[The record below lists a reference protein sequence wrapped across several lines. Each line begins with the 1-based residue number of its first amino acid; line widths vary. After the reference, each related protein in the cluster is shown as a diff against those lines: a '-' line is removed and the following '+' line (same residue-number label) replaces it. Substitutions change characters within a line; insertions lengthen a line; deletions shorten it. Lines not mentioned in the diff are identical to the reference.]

1 MNVRETAQILMTKQV
16 ILLAD
21 ARNRPAPGLS
31 EVLRDAGIC
40 VLTDTLT
47 ETPREQ
53 QSTDEKASAGRFA
66 SAEEFA
72 STEEFVSAEEVAANA
87 DEFAGSANACAPV
100 SHEDVPLPLAVLYEV
115 ATGAN
120 VLLVHSV
127 VEQALAAWPGVPL
140 VALRPNNQTSNSQ
153 SRPHRLDDATLKRLG
168 FRAIADRPAQLPAL
182 LRELEE
188 RGNTSELRLPEDVLS
203 LPEKHAPSLPS
214 HLGKD
219 TLRAAF
225 SLVASLH
232 AAQDQK
238 SAAQEAL
245 AGLASLVTA
254 DCWTIYLAAQ
264 MNGDEAVRL
273 EPLAV
278 HGRATIEPESAKDAV
293 QSNSTG
299 SVLALSGSESSAARA
314 AAARMETMRKTEQ
327 GRRILALPLLGSE
340 RVMGVLEAVREGQG
354 ARPFTKRE
362 ASLMCA
368 LAAPLAS
375 ALANSV
381 RIAEA
386 ERLSQTDDLTKLHN
400 ARYLRQFLLVE
411 LRRARRYGSSVSSL
425 FFDID
430 DFKSIN
436 DAHGH
441 LVGSHVLMEMA
452 AVILS
457 SIRDTDMVARYGGD
471 EFVVV
476 LPETPIE
483 QAVYVAERVREK
495 IARHAFTGGRRLHLN
510 ITASFGV
517 AAFPQHAPSPQQLV
531 ACADAAMYEAKA
543 AGKNRVH
550 TAL

>member
-1 MNVRETAQILMTKQV
+1 
-16 ILLAD
+16 
-21 ARNRPAPGLS
+21 
-31 EVLRDAGIC
+31 
-40 VLTDTLT
+40 
-47 ETPREQ
+47 
-53 QSTDEKASAGRFA
+53 
-66 SAEEFA
+66 
-72 STEEFVSAEEVAANA
+72 
-87 DEFAGSANACAPV
+87 
-100 SHEDVPLPLAVLYEV
+100 LPLAVLYEV
-115 ATGAN
+115 ADGAN
-120 VLLVHSV
+120 VLLVHAV
-127 VEQALAAWPGVPL
+127 VEHALAEWPGAPL
-140 VALRPNNQTSNSQ
+140 VALRPGPNSHPPIMQ
-153 SRPHRLDDATLKRLG
+153 EHAHRLDDGTLKRLG
-168 FRAIADRPAQLPAL
+168 FRAIALRPAQLPAL

-188 RGNTSELRLPEDVLS
+188 RGNTSELRLPADVLS
-203 LPEKHAPSLPS
+203 LPGTHAPALPS
-214 HLGKD
+214 RLSKE
-219 TLRAAF
+219 TLHAAF
-225 SLVASLH
+225 ALVASLH

-245 AGLASLVTA
+245 AGLAPLVSA
-254 DCWTIYLAAQ
+254 DCWTIYLAAEI
-264 MNGDEAVRL
+264 NGDEAVRL

-278 HGRATIEPESAKDAV
+278 HGQPGTEQEGASDALR
-293 QSNSTG
+293 SISTH

-314 AAARMETMRKTEQ
+314 AAARMETLRKTER
-327 GRRILALPLLGSE
+327 GRRILALPLLGGE
-340 RVMGVLEAVREGQG
+340 RVMGVLEAVRDRQD

-362 ASLMCA
+362 AELLCA
-368 LAAPLAS
+368 LAAPLSS

-483 QAVYVAERVREK
+483 QAVFVAERIREK

-543 AGKNRVH
+543 AGKNCIR

>member
-1 MNVRETAQILMTKQV
+1 MTKQV
-16 ILLAD
+16 ILLTD
-21 ARNRPAPGLS
+21 ANKAPAHGLS
-31 EVLRDAGIC
+31 EVLREAGIC
-40 VLTDTLT
+40 LLMDSVPEVL
-47 ETPREQ
+47 REQ
-53 QSTDEKASAGRFA
+53 PRAEAQLAAEEQAGRESLSTP
-66 SAEEFA
+66 SARY
-72 STEEFVSAEEVAANA
+72 
-87 DEFAGSANACAPV
+87 
-100 SHEDVPLPLAVLYEV
+100 EDVPLPLAVLYEV
-115 ATGAN
+115 EAGAN
-120 VLLVHSV
+120 VLSVHALVEH
-127 VEQALAAWPGVPL
+127 ALAAWPGAPL
-140 VALRPNNQTSNSQ
+140 VALRPNGHTPASQ
-153 SRPHRLDDATLKRLG
+153 RASLHQLDDATLKRLG
-168 FRAIADRPAQLPAL
+168 FRAIADRLAQLPAL

-203 LPEKHAPSLPS
+203 LPETRAPTLPS
-214 HLGKD
+214 HLSKD
-219 TLRAAF
+219 TLHAAF
-225 SLVASLH
+225 ALVASLH

-238 SAAQEAL
+238 NAAQEAL
-245 AGLASLVTA
+245 AGLAPLVSA
-254 DCWTIYLAAQ
+254 DCWTIYLAAE

-273 EPLAV
+273 EPLAMY
-278 HGRATIEPESAKDAV
+278 GQPARPRDDALQTGLSV
-293 QSNSTG
+293 NTG
-299 SVLALSGSESSAARA
+299 SVLAFSGSESNAARA
-314 AAARMETMRKTEQ
+314 AAARMESLRKTEQ
-327 GRRILALPLLGSE
+327 GRHILALPLISGE
-340 RVMGVLEAVREGQG
+340 RVMGVLEAVREGEG
-354 ARPFTKRE
+354 ARHFTKRE
-362 ASLMCA
+362 TELLCA
-368 LAAPLAS
+368 LAAPLSS

-411 LRRARRYGSSVSSL
+411 LRRARRYGSSVSAL

-457 SIRDTDMVARYGGD
+457 SVRDTDMVARYGGD

-483 QAVYVAERVREK
+483 QAMYVAERVREK
-495 IARHAFTGGRRLHLN
+495 IAHHAFTGGRRLRLN

-531 ACADAAMYEAKA
+531 SCADAAMYEAKA
-543 AGKNRVH
+543 AGKNRVR

>member
-1 MNVRETAQILMTKQV
+1 MTKQV

-21 ARNRPAPGLS
+21 AHTPPAPGLS

-40 VLTDTLT
+40 LLTDSL
-47 ETPREQ
+47 PGASREQ
-53 QSTDEKASAGRFA
+53 LSAELQERAAVKG
-66 SAEEFA
+66 SAEEFDA
-72 STEEFVSAEEVAANA
+72 SEGACPSVNS
-87 DEFAGSANACAPV
+87 DE
-100 SHEDVPLPLAVLYEV
+100 VPLPLAVLYEV
-115 ATGAN
+115 ADGAN
-120 VLLVHSV
+120 VLLVHAV
-127 VEQALAAWPGVPL
+127 VEHALAAWPGAPL
-140 VALRPNNQTSNSQ
+140 VALRPNSHTLIHQA
-153 SRPHRLDDATLKRLG
+153 HAHALDDGTLKRLG
-168 FRAIADRPAQLPAL
+168 FRAIAERPAQLPAL

-188 RGNTSELRLPEDVLS
+188 RGNTSELRMPLDVLS
-203 LPEKHAPSLPS
+203 LSAPHAPALPS
-214 HLGKD
+214 HLSRD
-219 TLRAAF
+219 TLHAAF
-225 SLVASLH
+225 ALVASLH

-238 SAAQEAL
+238 STAQEAL
-245 AGLASLVTA
+245 AGLAPLVSA
-254 DCWTIYLAAQ
+254 DCWTIYLAAE

-278 HGRATIEPESAKDAV
+278 HGQARTERESALASSEHEGALEALRAV
-293 QSNSTG
+293 STD

-314 AAARMETMRKTEQ
+314 AAARMETLRKTER

-340 RVMGVLEAVREGQG
+340 RVMGVLEAVRDRQG

-362 ASLMCA
+362 ADLLCA

-483 QAVYVAERVREK
+483 QAVFVAERVRDK
-495 IARHAFTGGRRLHLN
+495 IARHAFTGGRRLRLN

-543 AGKNRVH
+543 AGKNCIR

>member
-1 MNVRETAQILMTKQV
+1 MTKQV

-21 ARNRPAPGLS
+21 AHAPPAPGLS

-40 VLTDTLT
+40 LLTDNL
-47 ETPREQ
+47 PGASRP
-53 QSTDEKASAGRFA
+53 QSSIEAQRAEARA
-66 SAEEFA
+66 SAEA
-72 STEEFVSAEEVAANA
+72 SGVAEEF
-87 DEFAGSANACAPV
+87 DGSERACPPV
-100 SHEDVPLPLAVLYEV
+100 SSDDVPLPLAVLYEV
-115 ATGAN
+115 ADGAS
-120 VLLVHSV
+120 VLLVHAL
-127 VEQALAAWPGVPL
+127 VEHALAAWPGAPL
-140 VALRPNNQTSNSQ
+140 VALRPHSQ
-153 SRPHRLDDATLKRLG
+153 ASIPQARAHRLDDGTLKRLG
-168 FRAIADRPAQLPAL
+168 FRAIAERPAQLPAL

-188 RGNTSELRLPEDVLS
+188 RGNTSELRLPLDVLS
-203 LPEKHAPSLPS
+203 LNGTHAPSLPARLS
-214 HLGKD
+214 KE
-219 TLRAAF
+219 TLHAAF
-225 SLVASLH
+225 ALVASLH
-232 AAQDQK
+232 GAQDQK

-245 AGLASLVTA
+245 AGLAPLVSA
-254 DCWTIYLAAQ
+254 DCWTIYLAAE

-278 HGRATIEPESAKDAV
+278 HGQAGEGHAGTEQAGAFDALRAI
-293 QSNSTG
+293 STG

-314 AAARMETMRKTEQ
+314 AAARMETLRKTER
-327 GRRILALPLLGSE
+327 GRRIMALPLLGSE
-340 RVMGVLEAVREGQG
+340 RVMGVLEVVRDRQG

-362 ASLMCA
+362 AELLCA
-368 LAAPLAS
+368 LAAPLSS

-483 QAVYVAERVREK
+483 QAVFVAERVRDK
-495 IARHAFTGGRRLHLN
+495 IARHAFTGGRRLRLN

-543 AGKNRVH
+543 AGKNCIR

>member
-1 MNVRETAQILMTKQV
+1 MTKQV

-21 ARNRPAPGLS
+21 AHTPPAPGLS

-40 VLTDTLT
+40 LLTDSLPGV
-47 ETPREQ
+47 PREQ
-53 QSTDEKASAGRFA
+53 L
-66 SAEEFA
+66 SAEEK
-72 STEEFVSAEEVAANA
+72 ERAEVKANA
-87 DEFAGSANACAPV
+87 NAEVKGSAKEFDESERACLPV
-100 SHEDVPLPLAVLYEV
+100 NSEDVPLPLAVLYEV
-115 ATGAN
+115 VDGAN
-120 VLLVHSV
+120 VLLVHAV
-127 VEQALAAWPGVPL
+127 IEHALAAWPGAPL
-140 VALRPNNQTSNSQ
+140 VALRPHSHTLIHQARAQ
-153 SRPHRLDDATLKRLG
+153 GLDDGTLKRLG
-168 FRAIADRPAQLPAL
+168 FRAIAERHAQLPAL

-188 RGNTSELRLPEDVLS
+188 RGNTSELRLPVDVLS
-203 LPEKHAPSLPS
+203 LSAMQAPPLPS
-214 HLGKD
+214 HLSKD
-219 TLRAAF
+219 TLHAAF
-225 SLVASLH
+225 ALVASLH

-245 AGLASLVTA
+245 AGLAPLVSA
-254 DCWTIYLAAQ
+254 DCWTIYLAAE

-278 HGRATIEPESAKDAV
+278 HGQAKTEHEGVLARAEQEGALEALRSI
-293 QSNSTG
+293 STD

-314 AAARMETMRKTEQ
+314 AAARMETLRKTEM
-327 GRRILALPLLGSE
+327 GRRILALPLLGNE
-340 RVMGVLEAVREGQG
+340 RVMGVLEAVRDHQG

-362 ASLMCA
+362 AELLCA
-368 LAAPLAS
+368 LAAPLSS
-375 ALANSV
+375 ALANAV

-483 QAVYVAERVREK
+483 LAVFVAERVRDK

-510 ITASFGV
+510 LTASFGV
-517 AAFPQHAPSPQQLV
+517 ATFPQHAPSPQQLV

-543 AGKNRVH
+543 AGKNCIRI
-550 TAL
+550 AL

>member
-1 MNVRETAQILMTKQV
+1 MSVRETAQILMTKQV
-16 ILLAD
+16 ILLVD
-21 ARNRPAPGLS
+21 ARTTLAHGLN

-40 VLTDTLT
+40 LLTDSLPEATRAQPGAPESGNAVE
-47 ETPREQ
+47 ET
-53 QSTDEKASAGRFA
+53 SAPA
-66 SAEEFA
+66 YPVNESACPPAMKF
-72 STEEFVSAEEVAANA
+72 
-87 DEFAGSANACAPV
+87 
-100 SHEDVPLPLAVLYEV
+100 EDVPLPLALLYEV
-115 ATGAN
+115 AAGAN

-127 VEQALAAWPGVPL
+127 VEHALVAWPGAPL
-140 VALRPNNQTSNSQ
+140 VALRPGNNHAPASHSHSHQ
-153 SRPHRLDDATLKRLG
+153 LDDATLKRLG
-168 FRAIADRPAQLPAL
+168 FRAIAERPAQLPAL

-188 RGNTSELRLPEDVLS
+188 HVNTSELRLPAGVLS
-203 LPEKHAPSLPS
+203 PDEKQAQSLPS
-214 HLGKD
+214 HLDKE
-219 TLRAAF
+219 TMRAAF
-225 SLVASLH
+225 ALVASLH
-232 AAQDQK
+232 AAQDQNR
-238 SAAQEAL
+238 AAQEAL
-245 AGLASLVTA
+245 AGLASLLSA
-254 DCWTIYLAAQ
+254 DCWTIYLAAE

-278 HGRATIEPESAKDAV
+278 HGGPSTEREDVPDALRAI
-293 QSNSTG
+293 STG
-299 SVLALSGSESSAARA
+299 SVIALSGSESGAARA
-314 AAARMETMRKTEQ
+314 AAARMETMRKTE
-327 GRRILALPLLGSE
+327 GRRRILALPLIGGE
-340 RVMGVLEAVREGQG
+340 RVMGVLEAVRDRQG

-362 ASLMCA
+362 SELLGA
-368 LAAPLAS
+368 LAAPLSS

-457 SIRDTDMVARYGGD
+457 SVRDTDMVARYGGD
-471 EFVVV
+471 EFVVI

-543 AGKNRVH
+543 AGKNRVR

>member
-1 MNVRETAQILMTKQV
+1 MDRLPETSREH
-16 ILLAD
+16 
-21 ARNRPAPGLS
+21 LS
-31 EVLRDAGIC
+31 VKE
-40 VLTDTLT
+40 
-47 ETPREQ
+47 RERAAMQ
-53 QSTDEKASAGRFA
+53 TGAEAKASAYEFNA
-66 SAEEFA
+66 SEFKTGEFDA
-72 STEEFVSAEEVAANA
+72 SERASPPANS
-87 DEFAGSANACAPV
+87 D
-100 SHEDVPLPLAVLYEV
+100 DVPLPDAVLYEV
-115 ATGAN
+115 DDGAN

-127 VEQALAAWPGVPL
+127 IEHAMAAWPGAPL
-140 VALRPNNQTSNSQ
+140 VALRPNSHTLIAGA
-153 SRPHRLDDATLKRLG
+153 RAHGLDDGTLKRLG
-168 FRAIADRPAQLPAL
+168 FRAIAERPAQLPAL

-188 RGNTSELRLPEDVLS
+188 RGNTSELRLPAGVLS
-203 LPEKHAPSLPS
+203 LSGAYAPSLPS
-214 HLGKD
+214 HLSKD
-219 TLRAAF
+219 TLHAAF
-225 SLVASLH
+225 ALVASLH

-245 AGLASLVTA
+245 AGLAPLVSA
-254 DCWTIYLAAQ
+254 DSWTIYLAAE

-273 EPLAV
+273 EPFAV
-278 HGRATIEPESAKDAV
+278 HGRVTEREAARTEHEGVSAALR
-293 QSNSTG
+293 SISTDG
-299 SVLALSGSESSAARA
+299 VLALSGSESSAARA
-314 AAARMETMRKTEQ
+314 AAARMEMMKKTER
-327 GRRILALPLLGSE
+327 GRRILALPLIGGE
-340 RVMGVLEAVREGQG
+340 RVMGVLEVVRDCQG

-362 ASLMCA
+362 AELLCA
-368 LAAPLAS
+368 LAAPLSS

-483 QAVYVAERVREK
+483 QAVFVAERVREK

-543 AGKNRVH
+543 AGKNCIR